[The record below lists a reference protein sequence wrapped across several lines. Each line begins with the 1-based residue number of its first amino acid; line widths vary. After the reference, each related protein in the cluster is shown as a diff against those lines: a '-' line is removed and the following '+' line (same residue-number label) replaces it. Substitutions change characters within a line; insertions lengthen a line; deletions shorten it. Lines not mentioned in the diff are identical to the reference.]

1 MIIDAQCLLSDAQ
14 AFTGTAVSNNTYDS
28 GAAGN
33 DITEGEPLG
42 IGITVDVAADA
53 TTGNETYQ
61 FDIIEDDDAALGSP
75 VVLASRVILA
85 ADLVAGSRHIL
96 PIPPGSKRLRYLGLQ
111 LTLGGT
117 TPTITITA
125 FIAPLSF
132 LGGWKAHAKGYTVQA

>member
-1 MIIDAQCLLSDAQ
+1 MFVDAQDLLSDAQ
-14 AFTGTAVSNNTYDS
+14 AFTETAVSTNGRDS

-42 IGITVDVAADA
+42 IGITVDVAADYSEA
-53 TTGNETYQ
+53 NETYQ
-61 FDIIEDDDAALGSP
+61 FDAIQSAAAALSAP
-75 VVLASRVILA
+75 DVLASRIIA
-85 ADLVAGSRHIL
+85 AASLTAGSRHVL
-96 PIPPGSKRLRYLGLQ
+96 PIPPGSKTKRYLGLQ

-132 LGGWKAHAKGYTVQA
+132 LGGWKAYAKGSTVQS

>member
-1 MIIDAQCLLSDAQ
+1 MYVDAQDLLSDAQ
-14 AFTGTAVSNNTYDS
+14 AFTGTAVSTNGRDTA
-28 GAAGN
+28 AAGN

-53 TTGNETYQ
+53 TTGDETYQ
-61 FDIIEDDDAALGSP
+61 FDAIQSAAAALTSP
-75 VVLASRVILA
+75 DVLASRIIA
-85 ADLVAGSRHIL
+85 AASLSLGSRHVL
-96 PIPPGSKRLRYLGLQ
+96 PIPPGSKTKRYLGLQ

-132 LGGWKAHAKGYTVQA
+132 LGGWKAHAKGATVQS